1 MLFNT
6 LTTHILTVIFIATVF
21 RSAFGF
27 GESLI
32 AVPLLALWIPLN
44 VAVPLSV
51 LVSITI
57 AGIVVIQDWDKIHLK
72 SAGGLIG
79 FTLIGIPIGL
89 LLLVKTDERIVK
101 AALGL
106 VVSFFSLYLL
116 TGKQLKEL
124 KKDSLPWLFGCGLLS
139 GILGGAYGIN
149 GPPLVVY
156 GAKRRWSA
164 QHFRATVQ
172 GYFLIASAVGM
183 IGYWL
188 TGLLVPVVFHYYLL
202 SLPVMVPAVFIGRLI
217 NNRLNSES
225 FFKYVYVVLLG
236 IGLFLLIKSIM
247 G

>member
-1 MLFNT
+1 MIFNT
-6 LTTHILTVIFIATVF
+6 LTTHILTVVFIATVF

-32 AVPLLALWIPLN
+32 AVPLLALWMPLN

-101 AALGL
+101 AVLGL
-106 VVSFFSLYLL
+106 VVSVFSLYLL

-124 KKDSLPWLFGCGLLS
+124 KKDNLPWLFGCGLLS

-183 IGYWL
+183 LGYWL
-188 TGLLVPVVFHYYLL
+188 TGLLVPAVFHYYLL
-202 SLPVMVPAVFIGRLI
+202 SLPAMVPAVFIGRLI

-236 IGLFLLIKSIM
+236 IGLFLLIKSIV